1 MSHAATFPGDQP
13 ASRAGVSPLVPALL
27 VVWAGLIFGFG
38 ATGAFVVATGT
49 PPLRLFAAVAG
60 PVIAF
65 LIAYRWSAA
74 VREFVLMADLRFI
87 TATQAW
93 RFGGFTFLALYTYG
107 VLPGYFAWP
116 AGLGDMAIGAAAPWM
131 LVALA
136 REPEFAASRRFVTWN
151 VLGILDLVVAVT
163 VAAAVPLL
171 FPNRVGAISTAA
183 MARLPLVLIPG
194 FLVPGFLI
202 LHLIA
207 LAQARRARRAGVHA
221 RLLKEDRP
229 TT

>member
-1 MSHAATFPGDQP
+1 MSHAATFPADQP
-13 ASRAGVSPLVPALL
+13 ASRAGVSALVPALL
-27 VVWAGLIFGFG
+27 VVWVGLIVGFG
-38 ATGAFVVATGT
+38 ATGAFVVAAGT

-74 VREFVLMADLRFI
+74 VREFALMADLRFV

-93 RFGGFTFLALYTYG
+93 RFGGFAFLALYTYG

-136 REPEFAASRRFVTWN
+136 REPGFAASRRFVTWN
-151 VLGILDLVVAVT
+151 VLGILDLIVAVT
-163 VAAAVPLL
+163 VGAVVPLL
-171 FPNRVGAISTAA
+171 FPNVISSIPTGAMT
-183 MARLPLVLIPG
+183 RLPLVLIPG
-194 FLVPGFLI
+194 FFVPGYII
-202 LHLIA
+202 LHVIA
-207 LAQARRARRAGVHA
+207 LAHARRAASA
-221 RLLKEDRP
+221 RSR
-229 TT
+229 